1 MKANELNGFMYAVL
15 GAARSGVAAAA
26 LLKELGLDVAVFD
39 EKPEDKAVELK
50 AELGALGIESYW
62 GAGAFGKIASRQIIV
77 LSPGIP
83 REHPVVAEALK
94 RGVRVIAEVELAAA
108 VSDPAARIVA
118 VTGTNGK
125 TTTTAWIAHL
135 LQADGLNA
143 VLVGNIGEAW
153 SKHAARPE
161 NRGADTVFVAELSSF
176 QLESIEDLRPTVAVL
191 TNLAPDH
198 LDRYGTFEKYV
209 AAKRHLLRNMGE
221 GDCLVFNGGN
231 EPSKDFVSG
240 LRVREVPFHLGEDDG
255 QPSAFLRNGMLM
267 VRGLDGVEMAL
278 IEERDLPLPGRHNM
292 ENALAAAMAAIL
304 VGASPEAV
312 RQGLRSFSG
321 VEHRIELCGTRES
334 DGVRFFNDS
343 KATNLDS
350 LEKALA
356 SFDEPIVLIAGGR
369 DKNSDYDTLR
379 SLVKE
384 RVAHLVTVG
393 EAAPLIEKSWG
404 GDVTWER
411 ATSMKDAVRR
421 AAATARAGHVVL
433 LSPACTSYDMYANF
447 EERGRDFKVCVRKL
461 LESGE

>member
-1 MKANELNGFMYAVL
+1 MKANELDGFTYAVL
-15 GAARSGVAAAA
+15 GAARSGIAAAM
-26 LLKELGLDVAVFD
+26 LLKDLGHDVAVYD
-39 EKPEDKAVELK
+39 EKPADRATDLK
-50 AELGALGIESYW
+50 AELDARGIESHW
-62 GAGAFGKIASRQIIV
+62 GAGAFGELASRQVIV

-83 REHPVVAEALK
+83 REHPVVAEALG
-94 RGVRVIAEVELAAA
+94 RGVRVIGEVELAAA
-108 VSDPAARIVA
+108 VSDPAARIMA
-118 VTGTNGK
+118 ITGTNGK

-135 LQADGLNA
+135 LQASGLNA

-161 NRGADTVFVAELSSF
+161 NRGAQTVFVAELSSF

-198 LDRYGTFEKYV
+198 LDRYGTFDKYV

-221 GDCLVFNGGN
+221 KDCLVFNGGN
-231 EPSKDFVSG
+231 EASREFVAD
-240 LRVREVPFHLGEDDG
+240 LNVRQVPFHLGEDEG
-255 QPSAFLRNGMLM
+255 ESSAFLRSGLLM
-267 VRGLDGVEMAL
+267 VRGLDGVEVAL
-278 IEERDLPLPGRHNM
+278 IEVEEMPLPGRHNL
-292 ENALAAAMAAIL
+292 ENALAAAMAAMLI
-304 VGASPEAV
+304 GASPEAV
-312 RQGLRSFSG
+312 CAGLRSFAG
-321 VEHRIELCGTRES
+321 VEHRIELCGTRER

-379 SLVKE
+379 PLVKE

-404 GDVTWER
+404 GTVPFER
-411 ATSMKDAVRR
+411 ASSMDEAVRR
-421 AAATARAGHVVL
+421 GAAAAGEGHVVL

-447 EERGRDFKVCVRKL
+447 EERGRDFKACVKRL
-461 LESGE
+461 LATD

>member
-1 MKANELNGFMYAVL
+1 MKANELDGFTYAVL

-26 LLKELGLDVAVFD
+26 LLKNLGLDVAVFD
-39 EKPEDKAVELK
+39 EKPAEKAGELK
-50 AELGALGIESYW
+50 AELAGMGIESHW
-62 GAGAFGKIASRQIIV
+62 GAGAFGKIATRQVIV

-83 REHPVVAEALK
+83 REHPVVAEALG
-94 RGVRVIAEVELAAA
+94 RGVRVIGEVELAAA

-135 LQADGLNA
+135 LQASGLNA

-153 SKHAARPE
+153 SGHAARLE
-161 NRGADTVFVAELSSF
+161 NRTADTVFVVELSSF

-221 GDCLVFNGGN
+221 GDCLIINGGN
-231 EPSKDFVSG
+231 EPSKDFASG
-240 LRVREVPFHLGEDDG
+240 MRVQEVPFHLGEDEG
-255 QPSAFLRNGMLM
+255 QVSAFLRNGLLM
-267 VRGLDGVEMAL
+267 VRGLDGDEIAL
-278 IEERDLPLPGRHNM
+278 IEVAELPLPGRHNV

-321 VEHRIELCGTRES
+321 VEHRIELCGTRKR

-369 DKNSDYDTLR
+369 DKNSDYGTLR
-379 SLVKE
+379 LLVKE

-404 GDVTWER
+404 EDLPWER
-411 ATSMKDAVRR
+411 ATSMKDAVQRG
-421 AAATARAGHVVL
+421 AAAAGAGHVVL

-447 EERGRDFKVCVRKL
+447 EERGSDFKACVKEL
-461 LESGE
+461 LESEN